1 VLSCVHVKN
10 IYPESAELRTRS
22 GGKIFQLAKLERKFF
37 QGEAQRKTR
46 NSAFSWQRITINT
59 SMRIKEILENYVNNS
74 AMGAGK
80 ERVQDQRIMEKPRT
94 RKPSRERKLKDHVG
108 SIMSIGYQSGG
119 GGWGNS
125 RI

>member
-1 VLSCVHVKN
+1 VSCVYVKN
-10 IYPESAELRTRS
+10 IYPECAELRTRS

-46 NSAFSWQRITINT
+46 NSAFSWQWIIINT
-59 SMRIKEILENYVNNS
+59 SMRIKEITENYVNNS
-74 AMGAGK
+74 AMGLGK
-80 ERVQDQRIMEKPRT
+80 ERPQDQRIMEKPRT
-94 RKPSRERKLKDHVG
+94 RKPNRERKLKDHVG
-108 SIMSIGYQSGG
+108 KIMSIGYETGG